1 MKNDNV
7 KQAIIR
13 LSFVIESAILD
24 EESKNQ
30 LNLFIIPND
39 DKIIIQKTQKFI
51 GSFLIKL
58 IIFIRVQAFHFNYL

>member
-39 DKIIIQKTQKFI
+39 GKINHSKNTKI
-51 GSFLIKL
+51 
-58 IIFIRVQAFHFNYL
+58 HW

>member
-1 MKNDNV
+1 MKDDNV